1 MKILVV
7 GANGQVGSELSAALR
22 GLEVFH
28 GEQPQVVMATRED
41 LDLIETSKIYRSLA
55 HIAPDFLIN
64 ASAYTAVD
72 KAEAEEE
79 IAFKVNAVAVAEMAK
94 YCRTAGCCL
103 VHISTDYVFDGDSIS
118 PYIESDRVS
127 PAGAYGR
134 SKLAG
139 ENAIREELSKYII
152 LRSSWVFGV
161 RGNNFVKTMLRLAN
175 SMRELGV
182 VADQFGAPTSAR
194 AIAHAISRL
203 VRELAGADAEDPRW
217 GTYHFSG
224 YPYVSWA
231 EFANEIFA
239 QAIQRDLIRS
249 LPTVNR
255 IGTVDYPTPASRP
268 KNSRLDCSKVTSEF
282 GIETDD
288 WQTSLGVVL
297 DELKGASVR

>member
-1 MKILVV
+1 MKILII
-7 GANGQVGSELSAALR
+7 GAKGQVGSELSAALSD
-22 GLEVFH
+22 LKVSD
-28 GEQPQVVMATRED
+28 GEETQIVMVTRED
-41 LDLIETSKIYRSLA
+41 LDLLETSKICRSLA
-55 HIAPDFLIN
+55 SIAPDFIIN

-94 YCRTAGCCL
+94 HCRTAGCCL
-103 VHISTDYVFDGDSIS
+103 IHISTDYVFDGNSLS

-139 ENAIREELSKYII
+139 ENAIREELSKHII
-152 LRSSWVFGV
+152 LRTSWVFGV
-161 RGNNFVKTMLRLAN
+161 RGNNFVKTMLRLAD

-182 VADQFGAPTSAR
+182 VADQFGAPTSAK
-194 AIAHAISRL
+194 AIAHAISRI

-231 EFANEIFA
+231 EFADEIFA
-239 QAIQRDLIRS
+239 QAIQRDLIQS

-268 KNSRLDCSKVTSEF
+268 KNSRLDCSKVKSEF

-288 WQTSLGVVL
+288 WQSSLCVIL

>member
-1 MKILVV
+1 MKILIV
-7 GANGQVGSELSAALR
+7 GANGQVGSELSSVLSDLKVR
-22 GLEVFH
+22 D
-28 GEQPQVVMATRED
+28 GEQTQIVMATRED
-41 LDLIETSKIYRSLA
+41 LDLIETSKIYKSLA
-55 HIAPDFLIN
+55 SIAPDFLIN

-103 VHISTDYVFDGDSIS
+103 IHISTDYVFDGDSMS
-118 PYIESDRVS
+118 PYNEADCESPTGV
-127 PAGAYGR
+127 YGR

-139 ENAIREELSKYII
+139 ENAIRDLLNKHII
-152 LRSSWVFGV
+152 LRTSWVFGV
-161 RGNNFVKTMLRLAN
+161 RGSNFVKTMLRLAD
-175 SMRELGV
+175 SERELGV

-194 AIAHAISRL
+194 AIAHAISRV

-231 EFANEIFA
+231 EFADEIFA

-255 IGTVDYPTPASRP
+255 IGTVDYPTPVSRP
-268 KNSRLDCSKVTSEF
+268 KNSRLDCSKMKSEF

-288 WQTSLGVVL
+288 WRTSLGVFL

>member
-1 MKILVV
+1 MKILLV
-7 GANGQVGSELSAALR
+7 GANGQVGSELRSALSDLGA
-22 GLEVFH
+22 FD
-28 GEQPQVVMATRED
+28 GEQPRIVMVTRED
-41 LDLIETSKIYRSLA
+41 LDLIETSKIYGTLA
-55 HIAPDFLIN
+55 NLAPDFLIN

-72 KAEAEEE
+72 RAEAEEE
-79 IAFKVNAVAVAEMAK
+79 LAFIVNAIAVAEMAK
-94 YCRTAGCCL
+94 YCRAEGCCL
-103 VHISTDYVFDGDSIS
+103 IHISTDYVFDGDSMS
-118 PYIESDRVS
+118 PYTEAEWESPTGV
-127 PAGAYGR
+127 YGR

-139 ENAIREELSKYII
+139 ENAIRDLLNKHII
-152 LRSSWVFGV
+152 LRTSWVFGV
-161 RGNNFVKTMLRLAN
+161 RGNNFVKTMLRLAD

-194 AIAHAISRL
+194 AIAHAISRM

-231 EFANEIFA
+231 EFADEIFA

-255 IGTVDYPTPASRP
+255 IGTLDYPTPASRP